1 MKLSRYEQE
10 TVITYNEEEK
20 TAGVYTHNK
29 ALLRRLDKLAQ
40 ERPDECRLEKAR
52 PDGRS
57 ADYIIPKAWVRIR
70 PPRRMSPEQKARCAE
85 RLANARAPYI
95 QADKSHNPSSE
106 GNYTTQGI

>member
-20 TAGVYTHNK
+20 TASVYTHNK

-40 ERPDECRLEKAR
+40 ERPDECRIEKAR
-52 PDGRS
+52 PDA

-95 QADKSHNPSSE
+95 QANKSHNASPE